1 MCFLKGNVLQM
12 KNEVRT
18 VLLKQ
23 MFIDWVETIYKKGET
38 NKFALK
44 EDVNDL
50 NVVAQFYSYL
60 IENLKRTFLNEYNL
74 GTIDDLQSA
83 LVKLF

>member
-1 MCFLKGNVLQM
+1 M

-18 VLLKQ
+18 ILLKQ
-23 MFIDWVETIYKKGET
+23 MFIDWVETIYRKGKT
-38 NKFALK
+38 NKSALK

-50 NVVAQFYSYL
+50 NVVTQFYSYL

>member
-1 MCFLKGNVLQM
+1 M

-18 VLLKQ
+18 ILLKQ

-50 NVVAQFYSYL
+50 NVVTQFYSYL

-74 GTIDDLQSA
+74 GTINDLQSA
-83 LVKLF
+83 LVELF